1 MPTTRRGHS
10 QSAIKPKSD
19 RLDTR
24 LIDRVIK
31 RAIYS
36 EGSRKENFSDIDTIK
51 YDKLIESIA
60 NEREKQLESLIQSAP
75 PYYDLDE
82 LKQKLETFRKERAE
96 WEKNRE

>member
-1 MPTTRRGHS
+1 M
-10 QSAIKPKSD
+10 D
-19 RLDTR
+19 RKILHDAN
-24 LIDRVIK
+24 LFGIDP
-31 RAIYS
+31 
-36 EGSRKENFSDIDTIK
+36 IK

-96 WEKNRE
+96 WEALRSKQMKS